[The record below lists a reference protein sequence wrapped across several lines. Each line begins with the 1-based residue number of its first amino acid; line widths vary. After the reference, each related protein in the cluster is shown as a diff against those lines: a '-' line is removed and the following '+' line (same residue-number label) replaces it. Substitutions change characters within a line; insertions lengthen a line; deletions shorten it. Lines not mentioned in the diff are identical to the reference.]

1 MSVYEYTVVT
11 NQGEEQSLKEYEGNV
26 LLIVNTATRCGFAPQ
41 FKDLQELYEKYHGR
55 GFYVL
60 GFPCNQFGNQE
71 PGTDE
76 EIRNFCEINY
86 RVTFPLFQK
95 VDVKGENQHSL
106 FKYLTQSAQGLL
118 NKEIKWNFTKFLV
131 DRQGNVVKRFAP
143 TTSPKKIA
151 PEIEALLEQK

>member
-1 MSVYEYTVVT
+1 MSVYEYTAVT
-11 NQGEEQSLKEYEGNV
+11 HQGKEQSLGEYEGNV
-26 LLIVNTATRCGFAPQ
+26 LLIVNTASRCGFAPQ
-41 FKDLQELYEKYHGR
+41 FKELQELYEKYHSR

-76 EIRNFCEINY
+76 EIRNYCEINY

-95 VDVKGENQHSL
+95 VDVKGENQHPL

-151 PEIEALLEQK
+151 PRIEALLDQK

>member
-1 MSVYEYTVVT
+1 MSVYEYTAVT
-11 NQGEEQSLKEYEGNV
+11 NQGKEQSLGEYEGNV
-26 LLIVNTATRCGFAPQ
+26 LLIVNTASRCGFAPQ
-41 FKDLQELYEKYHGR
+41 FKELQELYEKYHSR

-95 VDVKGENQHSL
+95 VDVKGENEHPL

-151 PEIEALLEQK
+151 PRIEALLDQK

>member
-1 MSVYEYTVVT
+1 MSVYEYTAVT
-11 NQGEEQSLKEYEGNV
+11 NQGKEQSLGEYEGNV
-26 LLIVNTATRCGFAPQ
+26 LLIVNTASRCGFAPQ
-41 FKDLQELYEKYHGR
+41 FKELQELYEKYHSR

-76 EIRNFCEINY
+76 EIRNYCEINY

-95 VDVKGENQHSL
+95 VDVKGENQHPL

-151 PEIEALLEQK
+151 PRIEALLDQK

>member
-11 NQGEEQSLKEYEGNV
+11 NQGKEQSLGEYEGNV
-26 LLIVNTATRCGFAPQ
+26 LLIVNTASRCGFAPQ
-41 FKDLQELYEKYHGR
+41 FKELQELYEKYHSR

-95 VDVKGENQHSL
+95 VDVKGENQHPL

-151 PEIEALLEQK
+151 PRIEALLDQK

>member
-1 MSVYEYTVVT
+1 MSVYEYTAVT
-11 NQGEEQSLKEYEGNV
+11 NQGKEQSLGEYEGNV
-26 LLIVNTATRCGFAPQ
+26 LLIVNTASRCGFAPQ
-41 FKDLQELYEKYHGR
+41 FKELQELYEKYHGR

-95 VDVKGENQHSL
+95 VDVKGENQHPL

-131 DRQGNVVKRFAP
+131 DRQKCGQTLCSDHLAQEDCPR
-143 TTSPKKIA
+143 
-151 PEIEALLEQK
+151 IEALLDQK

>member
-95 VDVKGENQHSL
+95 VDVKGENQHPL

>member
-1 MSVYEYTVVT
+1 MTTLRDFDVT
-11 NQGEEQSLKEYEGNV
+11 TADGSTRSLAEYEGQVV
-26 LLIVNTATRCGFAPQ
+26 LVVNTASQCGFTPQ
-41 FKDLQELYEKYHGR
+41 LEGLQELYAAYRDQGLV
-55 GFYVL
+55 VL

-95 VDVKGENQHSL
+95 VDVKGENQHPL

-118 NKEIKWNFTKFLV
+118 NKEIKWNFTKFLI
-131 DRQGNVVKRFAP
+131 DKEGNLVSRFG
-143 TTSPKKIA
+143 PKDK
-151 PEIEALLEQK
+151 PESFEDDIRKVLEK

>member
-26 LLIVNTATRCGFAPQ
+26 LLIVNTASRCGFAPQ
-41 FKDLQELYEKYHGR
+41 FKDLQELYEKYHDR

-95 VDVKGENQHSL
+95 VDVKGENQHPL

>member
-1 MSVYEYTVVT
+1 MSVYEYTAVT
-11 NQGEEQSLKEYEGNV
+11 NQGKEQSLGEYEGNV
-26 LLIVNTATRCGFAPQ
+26 LLIVNTASRCGFAPQ
-41 FKDLQELYEKYHGR
+41 FKELQELYEKYHGR

-95 VDVKGENQHSL
+95 VDVKGENQHPL

-151 PEIEALLEQK
+151 PRIEALLDQK

>member
-11 NQGEEQSLKEYEGNV
+11 NQGEEQSLREYEGNV
-26 LLIVNTATRCGFAPQ
+26 LLIVNTASRCGFAPQ
-41 FKDLQELYEKYHGR
+41 FKDLQELYEKYHDR

-95 VDVKGENQHSL
+95 VDVKGENQHPL

>member
-1 MSVYEYTVVT
+1 MCVCEYTVVT
-11 NQGEEQSLKEYEGNV
+11 NQGEEQSLREYEGNV
-26 LLIVNTATRCGFAPQ
+26 LLIVNTASRCGFAPQ
-41 FKDLQELYEKYHGR
+41 FKDLQELYEKYHDR

-95 VDVKGENQHSL
+95 VDVKGENQHPL

>member
-1 MSVYEYTVVT
+1 MSVYEYTAVT
-11 NQGEEQSLKEYEGNV
+11 NQGEEQSLREYEGNV
-26 LLIVNTATRCGFAPQ
+26 LLIVNTASRCGFAPQ
-41 FKDLQELYEKYHGR
+41 FKELQELYEKYHSR

-95 VDVKGENQHSL
+95 VDVKGENQHPL

>member
-1 MSVYEYTVVT
+1 MSVYEYTAVT
-11 NQGEEQSLKEYEGNV
+11 NQGKEQSLGEYEGNV
-26 LLIVNTATRCGFAPQ
+26 LLIVNTASRCGFAPQ
-41 FKDLQELYEKYHGR
+41 FKELQELYEKYHSR

-95 VDVKGENQHSL
+95 VDVKGENQHPL

-151 PEIEALLEQK
+151 PEIEALLKQK

>member
-95 VDVKGENQHSL
+95 LDVKGENQHPL

>member
-1 MSVYEYTVVT
+1 MSVYEYTAVT
-11 NQGEEQSLKEYEGNV
+11 NQGKEQSLGEYEANV
-26 LLIVNTATRCGFAPQ
+26 LLIVNTASRCGFAPQ
-41 FKDLQELYEKYHGR
+41 FKELQELYEKYHSR

-95 VDVKGENQHSL
+95 VDVKGENQHPL

-151 PEIEALLEQK
+151 PRIEALLDQK

>member
-11 NQGEEQSLKEYEGNV
+11 NQGEEQSLREYEGNV
-26 LLIVNTATRCGFAPQ
+26 LLIVNTASRCGFAPQ
-41 FKDLQELYEKYHGR
+41 FKDLQELYEKYHDR

-95 VDVKGENQHSL
+95 VDVKGENQHPL

-151 PEIEALLEQK
+151 PEIEALLKQK

>member
-1 MSVYEYTVVT
+1 MSVYEYTAVT
-11 NQGEEQSLKEYEGNV
+11 NQGKEQSLGEYEGNV
-26 LLIVNTATRCGFAPQ
+26 LLIVNTASRCGFAPQ
-41 FKDLQELYEKYHGR
+41 FKELQELYEKYHSR

-95 VDVKGENQHSL
+95 VDVKGENQHPL

-151 PEIEALLEQK
+151 PRIEALLDQK

>member
-95 VDVKGENQHSL
+95 VDVKGENQHPL

-151 PEIEALLEQK
+151 PEIEALLKQK

>member
-1 MSVYEYTVVT
+1 MSVYEYTAVT
-11 NQGEEQSLKEYEGNV
+11 NQGKEQSLGEYEGNV
-26 LLIVNTATRCGFAPQ
+26 LLIVNTASRCGFAPQ
-41 FKDLQELYEKYHGR
+41 FKELQELYEKYHSR

-95 VDVKGENQHSL
+95 VDVKGENQHPL